1 MAVYRCCTC
10 TRDFPPPEPAKCESC
25 GGMAFALIPG
35 PNDAGPPP
43 EGYCGAGNEKESC
56 VFAKGHDGRHSFE
69 KPADKHKR

>member
-1 MAVYRCCTC
+1 
-10 TRDFPPPEPAKCESC
+10 
-25 GGMAFALIPG
+25 MAFALIPG